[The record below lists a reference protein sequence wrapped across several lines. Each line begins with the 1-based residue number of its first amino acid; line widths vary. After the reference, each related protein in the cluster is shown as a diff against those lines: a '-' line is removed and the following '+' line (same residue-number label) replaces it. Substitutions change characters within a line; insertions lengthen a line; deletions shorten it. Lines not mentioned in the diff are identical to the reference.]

1 MTLGIQLQQGLTALG
16 LALPESAQEQFLGY
30 LMLLKKWNATYNL
43 TSIREESAMLTQHLL
58 DSLSILP
65 HLEKSALVARRWMDV
80 GSGAG
85 LPGIPLAI
93 ACPQI
98 QMALIDSVDKKT
110 AFQRQVKIE
119 LGLSNLTILGGRV
132 ENQPAAQCDAVISR
146 AFAELADFV
155 SLAGHL
161 LAEGGALYAMK
172 GQLPHEEIARLPA
185 GWHVAQC
192 LPLKVP
198 GMAAERH
205 LIVLQKDH

>member
-1 MTLGIQLQQGLTALG
+1 MTLDVPLQQGLTALG
-16 LALPESAQEQFLGY
+16 LALPESAQAQLLAY
-30 LMLLKKWNATYNL
+30 LTLLKKWNATYNL
-43 TSIREESAMLTQHLL
+43 TSIREESAMLTQHLF

-65 HLEKSALVARRWMDV
+65 HLEKSALATRRWADV

-93 ACPQI
+93 ACPQL
-98 QMALIDSVDKKT
+98 QMTLIDSVDKKT

-119 LGLSNLTILGGRV
+119 LELSNLTVMGGRV
-132 ENQPAAQCDAVISR
+132 ENHPAARCDAVISR

-161 LAEGGALYAMK
+161 LVEGGTLYAMK
-172 GQLPHEEIARLPA
+172 GQMPQDEISRLPV
-185 GWHVAQC
+185 GWHVTQC
-192 LPLKVP
+192 LPLQVP

>member
-1 MTLGIQLQQGLTALG
+1 MTLDVQLKQGLMALG
-16 LALPESAQEQFLGY
+16 LMLPESAQAQLLGY
-30 LMLLKKWNATYNL
+30 LVLLKKWNATYNL

-65 HLEKSALVARRWMDV
+65 HLEKSALAARRWIDV

-93 ACPQI
+93 ACPEV

-119 LGLSNLTILGGRV
+119 LGLANLMVMGGRV
-132 ENQPAAQCDAVISR
+132 EKQPAAQCDAVISR

-155 SLAGHL
+155 SLSGHL

-172 GQLPHEEIARLPA
+172 GQMPHEEIARLPA
-185 GWHVAQC
+185 GWHVARC
-192 LPLKVP
+192 LPLEVP
-198 GMAAERH
+198 GMTAERH

>member
-1 MTLGIQLQQGLTALG
+1 MTLDVQLKQGLMALG
-16 LALPESAQEQFLGY
+16 LMLPESAQVQLLGY
-30 LMLLKKWNATYNL
+30 LVLLKKWNATYNL

-65 HLEKSALVARRWMDV
+65 HLEKSALAARRWIDV

-93 ACPQI
+93 ACPQV

-119 LGLSNLTILGGRV
+119 LGLANLMVMGGRV

-155 SLAGHL
+155 SLSGHL

-172 GQLPHEEIARLPA
+172 GQMPHEEIARLPA
-185 GWHVAQC
+185 GWHVAWC
-192 LPLKVP
+192 LPLEVP
-198 GMAAERH
+198 GMTAERH

>member
-16 LALPESAQEQFLGY
+16 LALPESAQAQLLGY
-30 LMLLKKWNATYNL
+30 LVLLKKWNATYNL
-43 TSIREESAMLTQHLL
+43 TSIREESAMLTQHLF

-65 HLEKSALVARRWMDV
+65 HIEKSALATRRWIDV

-93 ACPQI
+93 ACPQL

-132 ENQPAAQCDAVISR
+132 ENQPVAQCDAVISR
-146 AFAELADFV
+146 AFAELTDFV

-161 LAEGGALYAMK
+161 LVGGGTLYAMK
-172 GQLPHEEIARLPA
+172 GQMPYEEIARLPA

-192 LPLKVP
+192 LPLEVP
-198 GMAAERH
+198 GMMAERH